1 MTDNIEKILN
11 QYPKNRVA
19 LSPRLEKIYKK
30 IYIENRKGTGLA
42 NKISSYLES
51 WMHKKIEKRIKN
63 KKISKS
69 LEIGA
74 GTLNHLDYVNNFEH
88 YDVIEPAKW
97 LYTDTKSKKLIKN
110 YYSDIFEISASE
122 KYDRVLSIA
131 TLEHVLDL
139 PKLIEQSKQLLNKGG
154 IFQAAIPCEGE
165 FAWYCGWKFGT
176 GIAFWLK
183 HGLNYEELMK
193 FEHVNNLNEISK
205 IIKFYFKNIKV
216 LRSPLPFLIKK
227 KHTSFYAY
235 IEAVKN

>member
-1 MTDNIEKILN
+1 MTDNIEEILA
-11 QYPKNRVA
+11 QYPKKRIS
-19 LSPRLEKIYKK
+19 LSPELEKIYKK
-30 IYIENRKGTGLA
+30 IYSENRKGVGLA

-51 WMHKKIEKRIKN
+51 WMHKKIENRVNNIN
-63 KKISKS
+63 ISKS

-74 GTLNHLDYVNNFEH
+74 GTLNHLDYVNTLEH

-97 LYTDTKSKKLIKN
+97 LYKDTKSEKFVKN
-110 YYSDIFEISASE
+110 FYSDIFEISIKQ
-122 KYDRVLSIA
+122 KYDRILSIA

-154 IFQAAIPCEGE
+154 LFQAAIPCEGE

-176 GIAFWLK
+176 GVAFWLK

-205 IIKFYFKNIKV
+205 IIKYYFKNIKI

>member
-1 MTDNIEKILN
+1 MTDNIDKIIN
-11 QYPKNRVA
+11 QYPKKRAV
-19 LSPRLEKIYKK
+19 LSHRLNKLYKK
-30 IYIENRKGTGLA
+30 IYAENRKGTGLA

-51 WMHKKIEKRIKN
+51 WMHKKIESRIKDI
-63 KKISKS
+63 KISKS

-74 GTLNHLDYVNNFEH
+74 GTLNHLVYVNNLEH

-97 LYTDTKSKKLIKN
+97 LYTDAKSKKLIKN
-110 YYSDIFEISASE
+110 FYSDIFEISSNE
-122 KYDRVLSIA
+122 KYDRILSIA

-139 PKLIEQSKQLLNKGG
+139 PKLIEQSKKLLNKGG

-176 GIAFWLK
+176 GLAFWLK

-205 IIKFYFKNIKV
+205 IINFYFKNIKV

-235 IEAVKN
+235 IEAIKY